1 MAEHREEKEGGWEIV
16 LSGAGGGGGG
26 GGGKKAGGRKPTEDP
41 ESLRSRSEATIVG
54 VMSEGEVY
62 GFEPGVDPLSKIFLD
77 GTPIKNVDGSFNY
90 GVATFFT
97 GSAATANGKGNL
109 IPAISQSIPG
119 LQRGRITGQVNSVV
133 IDYRVGTQN
142 QDPMP
147 GFDDVRA
154 EQSVGLRL
162 ARVSGPISRTTL
174 ASNFSRLRIR
184 VGIGALFFIDKETGD
199 VKGRSVAFN
208 VKIRPIGGA
217 NFINEN
223 IAITGKSRGP
233 VDFEYEY
240 KLSGAGPWGVTLE
253 RLTADP
259 TTTSISDD
267 LFFKGIVGII
277 DRSFRYPNSCI
288 VGIKIGAEN
297 FTGVPVIAAEML
309 GVKVKIPSNYNPF
322 TRQYTGVWDGT
333 FQTNWTNNPAWIFY
347 DLLTNTRYGAGEFIG
362 ESQAD
367 RYSLLPIAQYCDEL
381 VPDGKGGLEPRM
393 TFNAYITDRGDAYE
407 VLNALAAAFRGLTY
421 FAEGTIVAIQDR
433 PKSVSKIFSSANVI
447 QEVDDGGEITGP
459 PFVYEGSARK
469 ARKTVALVSW
479 NDPTDNYKEK
489 IEYVEDVA
497 GVTRYGIQEMEV
509 RAMGTTSQGQ
519 AQRIGRWML
528 LTNQL
533 ETSTVSFKVA
543 TEGNFILPGEII
555 GIADPARGGKRF
567 GGRVVSATTS
577 AVTIDAPF
585 TFIGGKSYS
594 LTATLATGAVQSRT
608 VTNGAGSAS
617 VVTISPPLS
626 SEPLSGGMWVLQED
640 GEGYELYRVG
650 AINEDSG
657 NLTVFATEYNPAKF
671 TETDQATALGTSRTS
686 IAAPQIVP
694 GVKNGSIFLEVNQ

>member
-1 MAEHREEKEGGWEIV
+1 MPESHYEKEGGWEIV
-16 LSGAGGGGGG
+16 LSGAGG
-26 GGGKKAGGRKPTEDP
+26 KEKGRKPEEDP
-41 ESLRSRSEATIVG
+41 ESLRSRSEATVVG

-62 GFEPGVDPLSKIFLD
+62 GFETGVDPLTKIFLD
-77 GTPIKNVDGSFNY
+77 GTPIKNFDGSLNY
-90 GVATFFT
+90 GVSKFFT
-97 GSAATANGKGNL
+97 GSAAIANGKGGL

-119 LQRGRITGQVNSVV
+119 LQRGTITGEVNAVV
-133 IDYRVGTQN
+133 VDYRVGTQD

-162 ARVSGPISRTTL
+162 ARVSGPITRTTL
-174 ASNFSRLRIR
+174 ASNFSRLRVR

-199 VKGRSVAFN
+199 VKGRTVSFS
-208 VKIRPIGGA
+208 VKIHPIGGSY
-217 NFINEN
+217 IDPTPQT
-223 IAITGKSRGP
+223 ISITGKSRGP

-240 KLSGAGPWGVTLE
+240 TLSGTGPWVVTLE

-259 TTTSISDD
+259 TSTSVSDD
-267 LFFKGIVGII
+267 LFFKGIVGIL
-277 DRSFRYPNSCI
+277 DRSFRYPNSCLI
-288 VGIKIGAEN
+288 GIKIGAEN
-297 FTGVPVIAAEML
+297 FTGVPVISAEML

-322 TRQYTGVWDGT
+322 TRQYSGIWDGS

-347 DLLTNTRYGAGEFIG
+347 DLLTNTRYGAGEFIT
-362 ESQAD
+362 ESQVD

-381 VPDGKGGLEPRM
+381 VPDGKGGMEPRM

-407 VLNALAAAFRGLTY
+407 VLNALAASFRGLTY

-433 PKSVSKIFSSANVI
+433 PKNVTKIFSPANVI
-447 QEVDDGGEITGP
+447 QEVDDGGEVTSA
-459 PFVYEGSARK
+459 PFIYEGSARK

-479 NDPTDNYKEK
+479 NDPSDTYKEK

-497 GVTRYGIQEMEV
+497 GARRYGIQELEV

-543 TEGNFILPGEII
+543 TEGHFVLPGEII
-555 GIADPARGGKRF
+555 GIADPARQGKRF
-567 GGRVVSATTS
+567 GGRIVAATTS

-585 TFIGGKSYS
+585 TFIVGKSYS
-594 LTATLATGAVQSRT
+594 LTVTLENGAVQSRT
-608 VTNGAGSAS
+608 VTNGTGEAS
-617 VVTISPPLS
+617 VVTISSPLS
-626 SEPLSGGMWVLQED
+626 SLPVSGGMWVLQED

-657 NLTVFATEYNPAKF
+657 ELTIFATEYDPSKF
-671 TETDQATALGTSRTS
+671 TETDEATALGLSRTS
-686 IAAPQIVP
+686 VAGPQIVP
-694 GVKNGSIFLEVNQ
+694 GVNKNSIVLEVNQ